1 MFYKYL
7 SKTKTQTGKKKSYNR
22 EQTLIQVFILNCAC
36 QAGTPSISQDSVR

>member
-1 MFYKYL
+1 M
-7 SKTKTQTGKKKSYNR
+7 KTQAGKKKKKKSYNR